1 MANLLLVN
9 HRNPQLV
16 DGDTLRCYKLRQL
29 MDGGCPKVKV
39 ECCEVGLE
47 NDPRRNPSLREWRF
61 LTVGGRLAS
70 GDSQR
75 EGAEVLDTAGA
86 DNLPAVPQ
94 LHHRRGVGK
103 CRRELRQHRETQDAD
118 PGQPRAQIGNSM
130 RQRGIYQTILCGQ
143 SIAFRVCLTQYLCWL
158 HIAKYHLIKNAK
170 LHNKEDLLICFPRN
184 HVLSQFVNH

>member
-61 LTVGGRLAS
+61 LTVGTDEALAQAADSYGNVESPGRLTPNAY
-70 GDSQR
+70 R
-75 EGAEVLDTAGA
+75 RKEV
-86 DNLPAVPQ
+86 
-94 LHHRRGVGK
+94 
-103 CRRELRQHRETQDAD
+103 
-118 PGQPRAQIGNSM
+118 
-130 RQRGIYQTILCGQ
+130 
-143 SIAFRVCLTQYLCWL
+143 
-158 HIAKYHLIKNAK
+158 
-170 LHNKEDLLICFPRN
+170 
-184 HVLSQFVNH
+184 

>member
-61 LTVGGRLAS
+61 LTVGGRLAI
-70 GDSQR
+70 G
-75 EGAEVLDTAGA
+75 GA
-86 DNLPAVPQ
+86 DDENTGWAVAI
-94 LHHRRGVGK
+94 HNEKERKWRFTTRRSGS
-103 CRRELRQHRETQDAD
+103 
-118 PGQPRAQIGNSM
+118 PRHSG
-130 RQRGIYQTILCGQ
+130 C
-143 SIAFRVCLTQYLCWL
+143 
-158 HIAKYHLIKNAK
+158 
-170 LHNKEDLLICFPRN
+170 
-184 HVLSQFVNH
+184 